1 MIDLLPTVLDLAGL
15 PPADMSQGRSLAP
28 LLRGTSDEERAP
40 VFFDE
45 FYQDPGNG
53 ELRGWIEVIDGR
65 WGASLAINQPQKIPW
80 RRLPAGAGRRGEYE
94 DAETARSSPLLLFDM
109 WNDPR
114 FMSPVNDLHPDAA
127 AEYLAL
133 LEDRWESHK
142 QLAQLMQSGATAI
155 LTPEQLDTLRA
166 LGYLR

>member
-1 MIDLLPTVLDLAGL
+1 
-15 PPADMSQGRSLAP
+15 
-28 LLRGTSDEERAP
+28 
-40 VFFDE
+40 
-45 FYQDPGNG
+45 
-53 ELRGWIEVIDGR
+53 
-65 WGASLAINQPQKIPW
+65 
-80 RRLPAGAGRRGEYE
+80 
-94 DAETARSSPLLLFDM
+94 M